1 MPKKSKK
8 TKTKN
13 ANKLPKSAVNV
24 EKQVRTSNQIATLPP
39 WRTTPLYYS
48 TFGANNWA

>member
-8 TKTKN
+8 TKSL
-13 ANKLPKSAVNV
+13 NKLPKSAVNV
-24 EKQVRTSNQIATLPP
+24 EKQIRGTNQIATLPP
-39 WRTTPLYYS
+39 WRTTPMYYS